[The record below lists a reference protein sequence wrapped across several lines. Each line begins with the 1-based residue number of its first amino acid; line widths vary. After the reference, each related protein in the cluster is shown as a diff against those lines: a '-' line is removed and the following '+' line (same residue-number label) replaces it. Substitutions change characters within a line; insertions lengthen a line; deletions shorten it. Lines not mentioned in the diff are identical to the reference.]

1 MSAMTQHTA
10 PMSAFRRLPRA
21 LAAALIVTA
30 ITAPTAGARPIY
42 DSPGKAAHSSPIPT
56 RINDEGFDLGSAAV
70 GAGSAGAFLLL
81 TAAGIAFVGQHR
93 HRVGVVS

>member
-1 MSAMTQHTA
+1 MSTH
-10 PMSAFRRLPRA
+10 RRLSHV

-30 ITAPTAGARPIY
+30 IAAPTAGARPIY

-56 RINDEGFDLGSAAV
+56 RIDDEGFDLGSAAV

-81 TAAGIAFVGQHR
+81 TAAGVAFVGQRR